1 MDGLELLQ
9 TLNLANMNLTIQA
22 IFQWFQ
28 KKVGSLGSRLEAYA
42 DGVSENRPNASKWN
56 FRNPAPF
63 TTQRHS
69 PEATSGLSGGLAR
82 LPLTKGNFTVSIY
95 NATHQISTNWS
106 SIPTPH
112 ASSRIRSQSATQELR
127 GFQSNSPSY
136 PRIQVHGSTTYNLYC
151 KPLMIP
157 TQAYCSGPPPCCA
170 RRSQSS
176 MFTSSMTKCAYIC
189 TNCRKAV

>member
-1 MDGLELLQ
+1 MSTYSPENSREMDGLELLQ
-9 TLNLANMNLTIQA
+9 TLNLANMNGTIQA

-112 ASSRIRSQSATQELR
+112 ASSRIRSQSATQELS
-127 GFQSNSPSY
+127 GFQSNHHPILGFKCMDLR
-136 PRIQVHGSTTYNLYC
+136 PTIRTANL
-151 KPLMIP
+151 L
-157 TQAYCSGPPPCCA
+157 
-170 RRSQSS
+170 
-176 MFTSSMTKCAYIC
+176 
-189 TNCRKAV
+189 